1 MSLLYMLQQPVSVNS
16 RDLQGH
22 TPLMWAAYQGDAISV
37 EILLKHSAD
46 PLLQDEKGM
55 SALHWGV
62 VKANK
67 VCPSLRIYIHY

>member
-1 MSLLYMLQQPVSVNS
+1 
-16 RDLQGH
+16 
-22 TPLMWAAYQGDAISV
+22 MWAAYQGDAISV
-37 EILLKHSAD
+37 DILLRHSAD

-67 VCPSLRIYIHY
+67 VCNKTADIGLNLTAGHSL